1 MARILIVDDETGIRK
16 TLALFVA
23 ADGHDAV
30 TAASA
35 SAALEVMQAG
45 AADIVITDVMMPG
58 AGGIDLLFRI
68 RDHWPDTQVV
78 VMTGAPSLETAREA
92 IRAGA
97 FDYLA
102 KPVGKDTV
110 RRVAAAA
117 TAMRTAILDKQA
129 LEAENERY
137 EAYLEELVG
146 SRTAHLQRRVN
157 QMRELMQLTAAVNA
171 GADEQSVLRRIRQAV
186 ISAYGFDRA
195 GVWLYDADSGL
206 IQGAYG
212 TDRNGGLTDESH
224 IWLHVDDPGAA
235 GFAPVLKGE
244 APYLYVADMQAEHRH
259 AEGHHMHGVLHH
271 LVLPMRAGADAL
283 GAIAIDNALTNR
295 PIAEEE
301 VDDLLPFAAI
311 AAVAIRNSR
320 LKDALQQGIA
330 NRQEAVAALQSRTAE
345 MTLLCDVAS
354 SVAGAAD
361 EASLCAALTDAL
373 CKSVPCDNLVLAA
386 YGAAE
391 ARLRMIYAW
400 SAETGVADT
409 TGWPLLP
416 VAPAGSGVA
425 ATVLR
430 SGKTTVYPDYL
441 AARSG
446 STATYYVD
454 GAGGVH
460 GTLPDDQASLPR
472 SAVFAPLRV
481 RGAVVGLLEVFS
493 ARLDAYTADHQR
505 LLEAISVYA
514 AAGLRSLGILE
525 RVSYE

>member
-1 MARILIVDDETGIRK
+1 MAKILIVDDETGIRK
-16 TLALFVA
+16 TLAIFVA
-23 ADGHDAV
+23 ADGHEV
-30 TAASA
+30 LTAASA
-35 SAALEVMQAG
+35 AEALEFMEAE
-45 AADIVITDVMMPG
+45 APDIVITDVMMPG
-58 AGGIDLLFRI
+58 AGGIDLLYRV
-68 RDHWPDTQVV
+68 RDRWPDTQVI

-117 TAMRTAILDKQA
+117 TAMRAAILDKQA

-137 EAYLEELVG
+137 ETYLEELIDD
-146 SRTAHLQRRVN
+146 RTEHLRRRVR

-171 GADEQSVLRRIRQAV
+171 GADEQSVLRRIRQAL

-195 GVWLYDADSGL
+195 GVWLYDDESGM
-206 IQGAYG
+206 IQGTYG
-212 TDRNGGLTDESH
+212 TDRNGVLTDESH
-224 IWLHVDDPGAA
+224 TRLHVDDPGAG

-244 APYLYVADMQAEHRH
+244 RPYLYTVDMQSEHRH

-271 LVLPMRAGADAL
+271 LVLPMRAGADAI

-301 VDDLLPFAAI
+301 VDDLLPFAAV

-320 LKDALQQGIA
+320 LKDALRTEIA
-330 NRQEAVAALQSRTAE
+330 DRQEAVAALQSRTAE
-345 MTLLCDVAS
+345 MDFLCGVAS
-354 SVAGAAD
+354 GIAGAPD
-361 EASLCAALTDAL
+361 EASLYAAITDAL
-373 CKSVPCDNLVLAA
+373 RQSVPCFNFLLAA
-386 YGAAE
+386 YSPAMGMM
-391 ARLRMIYAW
+391 RVVHAW
-400 SAETGVADT
+400 SAATGSADT
-409 TGWPLLP
+409 SDWPVLP
-416 VAPAGSGVA
+416 VAPAGAGVA
-425 ATVLR
+425 SAVLR
-430 SGKTTVYPDYL
+430 SGKSALFPDYS
-441 AARSG
+441 AARAS

-454 GAGGVH
+454 KAGGVH
-460 GTLPDDQASLPR
+460 DAVPSDAPGVPR
-472 SAVFAPLRV
+472 SAAFAPLRV

-493 ARLDAYTADHQR
+493 DRLDAYTPDHQR
-505 LLEAISVYA
+505 LLEAISVYV